1 MNMDADDLVRMSR
14 VLRHR
19 LRNYA
24 SGIKTSVMLLS
35 RELKD
40 RLALSELEYFPL
52 IARECDNLA
61 ELTERLS
68 LLFEEFPAP
77 KESLVA
83 TVIEQVMTR
92 FRNLAPTAIV
102 RVDITPDASGLRVA
116 SGKYLAVCLEEILT
130 NAHEAAPSGEILLG
144 GVREPDR
151 LVLRVKDQ
159 GPGVKA
165 LASGR
170 PVYAI
175 LHHEIA
181 ACGHRAGDC
190 QKVHRGAGRKS
201 AGICHSFRR
210 IGCRD
215 RAADPWRVSRTVYT
229 WRTTNGRT
237 ANSAC
242 GR

>member
-83 TVIEQVMTR
+83 TAIEQVMTR

-116 SGKYLAVCLEEILT
+116 SGKCLAVCLEEILT

-165 LASGR
+165 LALDDLFTPFYTTKSRHVGIGL
-170 PVYAI
+170 AI
-175 LHHEIA
+175 A
-181 ACGHRAGDC
+181 
-190 QKVHRGAGRKS
+190 RKS
-201 AGICHSFRR
+201 TEALG
-210 IGCRD
+210 GKV
-215 RAADPWRVSRTVYT
+215 RVSAIPSGGLVVEVELPIR
-229 WRTTNGRT
+229 G
-237 ANSAC
+237 
-242 GR
+242 G